1 MKINSTQA
9 TVYTDGS
16 QAEDRNAGA
25 ASIILYCNKRFK
37 VMSYLGKLE
46 SSQAELWAFILSLAV
61 VKILNPEMKKIHWIS
76 DSKSSQSAL
85 YSKKSKKHSL
95 EWELIHTLIQS
106 KDITC
111 EFINRNIKNRNLNQC
126 DKASRWAATK
136 KDKNMGPCSLFR
148 KNTKAGSQ
156 WFDVNL
162 FKNNKLTSEIESIDS
177 NLRVCIDC

>member
-1 MKINSTQA
+1 MNTQTTQA
-9 TVYTDGS
+9 IVYTDGS
-16 QAEDRNAGA
+16 QQENKDAGA
-25 ASIILYCNKRFK
+25 ASIILYNSKRFK
-37 VMSYLGKLE
+37 FLSYLGKVE
-46 SSQAELWAFILSLAV
+46 SSQAELWAFILSLVAV
-61 VKILNPEMKKIHWIS
+61 RIINPKVEKIHWIS

-85 YSKKSKKHSL
+85 FSKKNNKHSL
-95 EWELIHTLIQS
+95 EWDLINVLIENRE
-106 KDITC
+106 ITC

-177 NLRVCIDC
+177 NLRVCID